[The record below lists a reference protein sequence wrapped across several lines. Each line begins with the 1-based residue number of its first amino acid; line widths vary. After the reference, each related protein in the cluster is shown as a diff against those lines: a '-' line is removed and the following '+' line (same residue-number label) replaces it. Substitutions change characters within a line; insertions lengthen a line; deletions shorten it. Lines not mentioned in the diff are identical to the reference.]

1 MSFSPEM
8 RRISFIVCYIQ
19 AKIPISVE
27 EGTDSQN
34 VEGLIGVQLIAK
46 KWSNFWLSP
55 QWELTQYLTVSLVL
69 RFAKFTDNWET
80 R

>member
-46 KWSNFWLSP
+46 K
-55 QWELTQYLTVSLVL
+55 
-69 RFAKFTDNWET
+69 
-80 R
+80 